1 MENLNSLIQ
10 SILDIVKN
18 KFQSRDTE
26 YCIKFL
32 CCSSNFGSAV
42 RLKVMAKH
50 KSNSQKKPDL
60 KRKKESYAE
69 PVIKKRILSDKHQ
82 NYERMDPV
90 GKEIDGIIHW
100 IPQKRKRFCLK
111 EQNTINHWMVHAK
124 KREQN
129 GIVYEALKTRKKL
142 LSDRAEWY
150 NSLNPE
156 GKENLS
162 SD

>member
-1 MENLNSLIQ
+1 
-10 SILDIVKN
+10 
-18 KFQSRDTE
+18 
-26 YCIKFL
+26 
-32 CCSSNFGSAV
+32 
-42 RLKVMAKH
+42 
-50 KSNSQKKPDL
+50 
-60 KRKKESYAE
+60 
-69 PVIKKRILSDKHQ
+69 
-82 NYERMDPV
+82 MDPV

-156 GKENLS
+156 GKENQS
-162 SD
+162 SDGAEWSSSLNPEDKENSKMTMC